1 MRHVPICFLEGWRL
15 EIQVDPAG
23 STLQLYS
30 SAPPSAGI
38 LAAQDVAGAS
48 GKAARKL
55 GPMGPSGAGPQRWWG
70 TGGIYMALEGK
81 FGRNQWFQCST
92 LIFGGFLS
100 FFPSTNSGRYSPT
113 SHGGSSSHFTQKN
126 VETSTNAKVPEPGVI
141 VKTEWETSSET
152 TTCNSVYHWT
162 AANKH
167 FPTAVCL
174 QWSNLLNNY
183 IMSQNPTGKHANCS
197 LRWADYCS
205 LLGCSPDQK
214 HHKVMHQHTIHTC
227 RREYIDPRH
236 RFHHLEDPD
245 EALRTTCSQGALPKF
260 KTQSFTTPC
269 MAGSCRLCLS
279 LSLPPPR
286 QKWIRKCHIP
296 IWATSKTNTNLR
308 KLWDSQKLGQ
318 NGPSKFDTNL
328 WSGELYLHIA
338 PDLIPRLQ
346 SILSITRFLILSR
359 GGPNGAEPGMLDDI
373 IQAQSM
379 FRLMFQQAQKQL
391 LSLRRL
397 RPSAPK
403 TLQIIVA
410 KEVWVIFFAWKRL
423 MVLFIH
429 DSWYKFC
436 FIYAHMCIYIYMY
449 IYMCVCAYIH
459 MYYVHMYIYIYVC
472 ICIHVYH
479 ICG

>member
-1 MRHVPICFLEGWRL
+1 MPKRIHRPKAPI
-15 EIQVDPAG
+15 
-23 STLQLYS
+23 S
-30 SAPPSAGI
+30 S
-38 LAAQDVAGAS
+38 
-48 GKAARKL
+48 
-55 GPMGPSGAGPQRWWG
+55 
-70 TGGIYMALEGK
+70 
-81 FGRNQWFQCST
+81 
-92 LIFGGFLS
+92 
-100 FFPSTNSGRYSPT
+100 SGRS
-113 SHGGSSSHFTQKN
+113 
-126 VETSTNAKVPEPGVI
+126 
-141 VKTEWETSSET
+141 WW
-152 TTCNSVYHWT
+152 SVTY
-162 AANKH
+162 
-167 FPTAVCL
+167 
-174 QWSNLLNNY
+174 NLLPRGPPQ
-183 IMSQNPTGKHANCS
+183 IQDTEFHNP
-197 LRWADYCS
+197 
-205 LLGCSPDQK
+205 
-214 HHKVMHQHTIHTC
+214 MHGRLMQ
-227 RREYIDPRH
+227 
-236 RFHHLEDPD
+236 
-245 EALRTTCSQGALPKF
+245 ALS
-260 KTQSFTTPC
+260 
-269 MAGSCRLCLS
+269 LS

-338 PDLIPRLQ
+338 PDLIPRLR

-436 FIYAHMCIYIYMY
+436 FIYAHMCVYIYVY
-449 IYMCVCAYIH
+449 IHVCVCAYIH
-459 MYYVHMYIYIYVC
+459 MYYVHMYIYIYVYVYMC
-472 ICIHVYH
+472 IIYVDSILVLSINTY
-479 ICG
+479 I